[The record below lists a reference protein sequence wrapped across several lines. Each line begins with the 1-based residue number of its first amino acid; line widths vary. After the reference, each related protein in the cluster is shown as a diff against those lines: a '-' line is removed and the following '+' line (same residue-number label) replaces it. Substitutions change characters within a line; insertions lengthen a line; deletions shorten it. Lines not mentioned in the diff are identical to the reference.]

1 MRPLD
6 KASTFDASSPAAEL
20 SPISSYLRDLHDKL
34 QGLTGGS
41 LADYIPELSK
51 AKPDWFG
58 IAIATVDGEVYT
70 VGDCARAF
78 SIQSV
83 SKPFMYGYGLREH
96 GEAFVLNHVGVE
108 PTGEAFNSIVLDD
121 RNNRPFNPMV
131 NAGAMAVAEL
141 MKGADNDERAR
152 NMVELFSGFAGRP
165 LDIDD
170 AVFQSELATG
180 HRNRAIAYMMLNSGM
195 ISRDPADLL
204 DLYFKQCS
212 VRVTCQDLAMMA
224 ATLANDGVNPATGN
238 TILGSDDVRDVLTV
252 MHSCGM
258 YNYAGQWAYEVGLPA
273 KSGVSGG
280 IIAVIPG
287 QLGIGVFSPPV
298 DAHGNSVRGVAVCK
312 EISEHFGLHAFNNRN
327 TVNAVVRRRFRGDAV
342 GSNRLRSQKERRV
355 LDHLGGQISVLEL
368 QGPLYFGSVERLLR
382 EVDDAVET
390 SGYLI
395 IDFKRVRATDAAAVK
410 LVQQMVATYKSHPCR
425 LIFSHLRPDGPL
437 ADLYR
442 SIFGDPDSSYPRH
455 LESTDAALEICEDE
469 VLADHPDHDDRTKFA
484 LQDLDVFAGLT
495 ADEFKALEPL
505 IHPMHFSKGD
515 VIIRKGDPA
524 NLFFVLARG
533 NVSVYIKE
541 SDNKRHRVA
550 CIGPGLTFG
559 EMALLD
565 GGARSADIIADENV
579 VCYGLSVAALK
590 DISETRPN
598 IMVTILSNIA
608 REFSA
613 RLRYANEEILAL
625 E

>member
-6 KASTFDASSPAAEL
+6 KPSFYDASNPPAAL
-20 SPISSYLRDLHDKL
+20 SPISSYLRSLHEKL
-34 QGLTGGS
+34 QGLKGGS

-58 IAIATVDGEVYT
+58 IAIATVDGEVYSI
-70 VGDCARAF
+70 GESDHAF

-83 SKPFMYGYGLREH
+83 SKPFMYGYGLREY

-141 MKGADNDERAR
+141 MKGADNAERAQ

-195 ISRDPADLL
+195 ISRDPNDLL

-212 VRVTCQDLAMMA
+212 VRVTCEDLAMMA
-224 ATLANDGVNPATGN
+224 ATLANDGVNPATGASV
-238 TILGSDDVRDVLTV
+238 LGPDDVRDVLTV

-327 TVNAVVRRRFRGDAV
+327 TVNAVVRRRYRGDAV
-342 GSNRLRSQKERRV
+342 SSNRLRSQKERRV
-355 LDHLGGQISVLEL
+355 LDHLGGQISVIEL

-382 EVDDAVET
+382 EVEDAIET
-390 SGYLI
+390 SAYLV
-395 IDFKRVRATDAAAVK
+395 IDFKRVHATDAAAAK
-410 LVQQMVATYKSHPCR
+410 LIQQMVATYKPHPCR
-425 LIFSHLRPDGPL
+425 LIFSHLPPDGSL
-437 ADLYR
+437 SDLHR
-442 SIFGDPDSSYPRH
+442 SIFDDSSSDYPKYF
-455 LESTDAALEICEDE
+455 ESTDAALEMCED
-469 VLADHPDHDDRTKFA
+469 VILADHPDHDDRTKFA
-484 LQDLDVFAGLT
+484 LQNLDVFAGLT
-495 ADEFKALEPL
+495 PQEFKALEPL
-505 IHPMHFSKGD
+505 VHAMHFSKGD
-515 VIIRKGDPA
+515 VIINKGDPA

-541 SDNKRHRVA
+541 HDDKRHRVA

-579 VCYGLSVAALK
+579 VCYGLSVAALRDLSK
-590 DISETRPN
+590 TQPN
-598 IMVTILSNIA
+598 IMITILSNIA
-608 REFSA
+608 QEFSA
-613 RLRYANEEILAL
+613 RLRDANEEILAL